1 MGNLSVGWGRWLTV
15 LVAALL
21 LVPIATPAPA
31 QDDASNAP
39 GKGPI
44 DRAELAAFVDGVMA
58 AHLRD
63 KHIAGATISI
73 VVDDQPFF
81 AKGYGYADVAAGTP
95 VSADETM
102 FRIGSVSKLFTWTA
116 VMQLS
121 EQGKLDLDAD
131 INKYLVDFQ
140 IPATYPEPITLKHLL
155 SHTPGFEDYV
165 IGLFGR
171 GPTEIPLGKLLAGQI
186 PTRVRRPGELASY
199 SNHGTAIA
207 GYIVEQ
213 VSGMPWA
220 DYIEKNILEPLDMR
234 HTTVR
239 QPPLDQLPANLSKG
253 YRWAGG
259 RYKEIPFEYVP
270 AAPAGSMS
278 ASAGDMAHFLIAH
291 LQNGAYGGKRILQED
306 TARKMRELLFTHD
319 PHLEGM
325 AYGFMRMNYAGEQIV
340 EHGGDTVAFHSFFVA
355 LPERKAGFFV
365 SYNTTTAGSA
375 RNTLLQ
381 ALIDRYYVPNKLG
394 PPQPTA
400 DFKARASHFPGQYG
414 AIRHSYNDLAKIG
427 ALFSVANVSVDGDAL
442 IFSTGDDNAALR
454 FTEVEPNVFRQTDGV
469 RMLAFRDDGLGAATQ
484 VYFGGSPVAWVRLP
498 WYETPNFNLLLLV
511 GCVGVFA
518 SAVIGWPLAAFIAR
532 GSYGAVGRHAPG
544 SRAASW
550 LGWVT
555 SLFILAIVGL
565 ALIPFSD
572 SQEIA
577 YGVPPLLNALVWSTP
592 LVVALVVGVALCAV
606 LSWKDHYWTISG
618 RVHYLLVFVAGVA
631 FLWFLYHWNLLG
643 FGA

>member
-1 MGNLSVGWGRWLTV
+1 MGKLSVGWNGWRTLLAVAV
-15 LVAALL
+15 LIVAA
-21 LVPIATPAPA
+21 AMPAAA
-31 QDDASNAP
+31 QDERATAP
-39 GKGPI
+39 GKGPL
-44 DRAELAAFVDGVMA
+44 DRDEVAAFVDGIMA

-73 VVDDQPFF
+73 VVDNQPFF

-116 VMQLS
+116 VMQLA

-140 IPATYPEPITLKHLL
+140 IPATYPEPITLKHQL

-171 GPTEIPLGKLLAGQI
+171 GPTDTPLGKLLAGQI
-186 PTRVRRPGELASY
+186 PTRVRKPGELASY

-220 DYIEKNILEPLDMR
+220 DYIEKHILEPLDMR
-234 HTTVR
+234 NTTVR
-239 QPPLDQLPANLSKG
+239 QPPLDKLPANLSKG
-253 YRWAGG
+253 YRWTGG

-278 ASAGDMAHFLIAH
+278 ASAGDMSHFLIAH
-291 LQNGAYGGKRILQED
+291 LQNGVYGDKRILQED

-340 EHGGDTVAFHSFFVA
+340 EHGGDTIAFHSFFVA

-381 ALIDRYYVPNKLG
+381 ALMDRYYAPSNSK

-400 DFKARASHFPGQYG
+400 DFKSRASHFPGQYG
-414 AIRHSYNDLAKIG
+414 GIRHSYNDLAKIG
-427 ALFSVANVSVDGDAL
+427 ALFSVADVSVDDDSVL
-442 IFSTGDDNAALR
+442 FSVGNDMTLR
-454 FTEVEPNVFRQTDGV
+454 FVETEPNVFRERDGQ
-469 RMLAFRDDGLGAATQ
+469 RMLAFRDNGQEPTTHMFL
-484 VYFGGSPVAWVRLP
+484 GGSPIAWVRLP
-498 WYETPNFNLLLLV
+498 WYETPNFNLLLIV

-518 SAVIGWPLAAFIAR
+518 SAVIGWPLAAFITR
-532 GSYGAVGRHAPG
+532 GSHGAVGRHASG

-550 LGWVT
+550 LGWIT
-555 SLFILAIVGL
+555 SLFILVILGL
-565 ALIPFSD
+565 AMIPFSD

-577 YGVPPLLNALVWSTP
+577 YGVPPLLNALIWTTP
-592 LVVALVVGVALCAV
+592 LIVALVVGAAVCAA

-618 RVHYLLVFVAGVA
+618 RLHYLLVVIAGAAFV
-631 FLWFLYHWNLLG
+631 WFLYHWNLLG